1 MTTRKTWLAW
11 LQVVLVL
18 LFLYSLV
25 LVFAGGVARS
35 MFSAFGFG
43 PSDAID
49 TDEVRD
55 YLELPFMV
63 LGAVMAGWTFMML
76 QIVRGPL
83 RDGAAWALPA
93 LTRSLVLWFVL
104 DTGIGCISLIK
115 TCRVD
120 VTEANKFHSC
130 MCANTV
136 EVGPSH
142 PVDTYRRNI
151 QLFVAIP
158 CLQH

>member
-18 LFLYSLV
+18 LFLYALV

-49 TDEVRD
+49 TDEIRD

-83 RDGAAWALPA
+83 HDGAAWALPA

-104 DTGIGCISLIK
+104 DTGMSL
-115 TCRVD
+115 VLGFP
-120 VTEANKFHSC
+120 AHALF
-130 MCANTV
+130 
-136 EVGPSH
+136 
-142 PVDTYRRNI
+142 NI
-151 QLFVAIP
+151 PFAIALAIP
-158 CLQH
+158 LARLRSTT

>member
-49 TDEVRD
+49 TDEIRD

-83 RDGAAWALPA
+83 RDRAAWALPA

-104 DTGIGCISLIK
+104 DTGMSL
-115 TCRVD
+115 VLGFP
-120 VTEANKFHSC
+120 AHALF
-130 MCANTV
+130 
-136 EVGPSH
+136 
-142 PVDTYRRNI
+142 NI
-151 QLFVAIP
+151 PFAIALAIP
-158 CLQH
+158 LARLRSTT

>member
-18 LFLYSLV
+18 LFLYALV

-35 MFSAFGFG
+35 LFSAFGFG

-104 DTGIGCISLIK
+104 DTGMSL
-115 TCRVD
+115 VLGFP
-120 VTEANKFHSC
+120 AHALF
-130 MCANTV
+130 
-136 EVGPSH
+136 
-142 PVDTYRRNI
+142 NI
-151 QLFVAIP
+151 PFAIALAIP
-158 CLQH
+158 LARLHSTT

>member
-11 LQVVLVL
+11 LQVVLIL
-18 LFLYSLV
+18 LFLYALV

-83 RDGAAWALPA
+83 RDRAAWALPA

-104 DTGIGCISLIK
+104 DTGMSL
-115 TCRVD
+115 VLGFP
-120 VTEANKFHSC
+120 AHALF
-130 MCANTV
+130 
-136 EVGPSH
+136 
-142 PVDTYRRNI
+142 NI
-151 QLFVAIP
+151 PFAIALAIP
-158 CLQH
+158 LARLRSTT

>member
-1 MTTRKTWLAW
+1 MTKTSAPDNRTRRETWITW
-11 LQVVLVL
+11 LQVVLGA
-18 LFLYSLV
+18 LFLYALV

-104 DTGIGCISLIK
+104 DTGMSL
-115 TCRVD
+115 VLGFP
-120 VTEANKFHSC
+120 AHALF
-130 MCANTV
+130 
-136 EVGPSH
+136 
-142 PVDTYRRNI
+142 NI
-151 QLFVAIP
+151 PFAIALAIP
-158 CLQH
+158 LARLRSTT

>member
-104 DTGIGCISLIK
+104 DTGMSL
-115 TCRVD
+115 VLGFP
-120 VTEANKFHSC
+120 AHALF
-130 MCANTV
+130 
-136 EVGPSH
+136 
-142 PVDTYRRNI
+142 NI
-151 QLFVAIP
+151 PFAIALAIP
-158 CLQH
+158 LARLRSTT

>member
-18 LFLYSLV
+18 LFLYALV

-104 DTGIGCISLIK
+104 DTGMSL
-115 TCRVD
+115 VLGFP
-120 VTEANKFHSC
+120 AHALF
-130 MCANTV
+130 
-136 EVGPSH
+136 
-142 PVDTYRRNI
+142 NI
-151 QLFVAIP
+151 PFAIALAIP
-158 CLQH
+158 LARLHSTT

>member
-18 LFLYSLV
+18 LFAYALV

-104 DTGIGCISLIK
+104 DTGMSL
-115 TCRVD
+115 VLGFP
-120 VTEANKFHSC
+120 AHALF
-130 MCANTV
+130 
-136 EVGPSH
+136 
-142 PVDTYRRNI
+142 NI
-151 QLFVAIP
+151 PFAIALAIP
-158 CLQH
+158 LARLHSTT

>member
-83 RDGAAWALPA
+83 RDGATWALPA

-104 DTGIGCISLIK
+104 DTGMSL
-115 TCRVD
+115 VLGFP
-120 VTEANKFHSC
+120 AHALF
-130 MCANTV
+130 
-136 EVGPSH
+136 
-142 PVDTYRRNI
+142 NI
-151 QLFVAIP
+151 PFAIALAIP
-158 CLQH
+158 LARLRSTT

>member
-11 LQVVLVL
+11 LHVVLVV
-18 LFLYSLV
+18 LFLYALV

-83 RDGAAWALPA
+83 RDRAAWALPA

-104 DTGIGCISLIK
+104 DTGMSL
-115 TCRVD
+115 VLGFP
-120 VTEANKFHSC
+120 AHALF
-130 MCANTV
+130 
-136 EVGPSH
+136 
-142 PVDTYRRNI
+142 NI
-151 QLFVAIP
+151 PFAIALAIP
-158 CLQH
+158 LARLRSTT

>member
-11 LQVVLVL
+11 LQVVLIL
-18 LFLYSLV
+18 LFLYALV

-104 DTGIGCISLIK
+104 DTGMSL
-115 TCRVD
+115 VLGFP
-120 VTEANKFHSC
+120 AHALF
-130 MCANTV
+130 
-136 EVGPSH
+136 
-142 PVDTYRRNI
+142 NI
-151 QLFVAIP
+151 PFAIALAIP
-158 CLQH
+158 LARLHSTT

>member
-11 LQVVLVL
+11 LHVVLVV
-18 LFLYSLV
+18 LFLYALV

-104 DTGIGCISLIK
+104 DTGMSL
-115 TCRVD
+115 VLGFP
-120 VTEANKFHSC
+120 AHALF
-130 MCANTV
+130 
-136 EVGPSH
+136 
-142 PVDTYRRNI
+142 NI
-151 QLFVAIP
+151 PFTIALAIP
-158 CLQH
+158 LARLHSTT

>member
-49 TDEVRD
+49 TDEVRN

-76 QIVRGPL
+76 QIVREPL

-104 DTGIGCISLIK
+104 DTGMSL
-115 TCRVD
+115 VLGFP
-120 VTEANKFHSC
+120 AHALF
-130 MCANTV
+130 
-136 EVGPSH
+136 
-142 PVDTYRRNI
+142 NI
-151 QLFVAIP
+151 PFAIALAIP
-158 CLQH
+158 LARLRSTT

>member
-18 LFLYSLV
+18 LFLYALV

-104 DTGIGCISLIK
+104 DTGMSL
-115 TCRVD
+115 VLGFP
-120 VTEANKFHSC
+120 AHALF
-130 MCANTV
+130 
-136 EVGPSH
+136 
-142 PVDTYRRNI
+142 NI
-151 QLFVAIP
+151 PFAIALAIP
-158 CLQH
+158 LARLRSTT